1 MPGDLRDPEQA
12 YPFHHDNL
20 YRRAP
25 NPFEAGATDMDKYL
39 QSISFEETRQ
49 KLSPEKLEDIK
60 EELTEKGCFM
70 MNPGSEEFRD
80 DVRHILKRYKMAR
93 KVVRKWLI

>member
-20 YRRAP
+20 YRKAP
-25 NPFEAGATDMDKYL
+25 NPFESGATDMDKYL
-39 QSISFEETRQ
+39 QTISFEMNRI
-49 KLSPEKLEDIK
+49 KLSPDKLEDIK
-60 EELTEKGCFM
+60 EQLSDKGCFM

-80 DVRHILKRYKMAR
+80 EVRNLIKRYKRAR
-93 KVVRKWLI
+93 KVIHKWLI